1 MSHQHDRSCLHR
13 NETMYDAFY
22 GPEPQMASLQ
32 ITSPPH
38 AFGVVNKEISWL
50 KRLWFLVSNPFLYVL
65 TGKIRW

>member
-1 MSHQHDRSCLHR
+1 
-13 NETMYDAFY
+13 MYDAFY